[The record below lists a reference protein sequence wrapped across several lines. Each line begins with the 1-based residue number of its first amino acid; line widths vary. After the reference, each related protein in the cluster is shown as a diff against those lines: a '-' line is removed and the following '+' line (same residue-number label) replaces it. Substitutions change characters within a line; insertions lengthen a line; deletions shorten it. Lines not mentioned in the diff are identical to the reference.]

1 MFPLYYTGIGKRPLN
16 EDFYFF
22 FQLDDVCVVGVAD
35 GVGGNE
41 GGEIASRKA
50 VETFIKS
57 FKQYYNSETISETI
71 LKCFYET
78 HDLIIKLTKDDEKVS
93 NMATTLTVA
102 CISDSTVNIS
112 HVGDS
117 RAYLVRKNGIKQLTD
132 DDTEVNELL
141 TKGLITKTEAINY
154 PRKNI
159 LTNAIGIKKDFKVKV
174 TNFELK
180 NSDRLLLSTD
190 GFYSAITKEEI
201 RDFSKKNSEFSN
213 FFFDIVNVAI
223 NDKPSDNFTV
233 IAIEI

>member
-22 FQLDDVCVVGVAD
+22 FELDDVSIIGVAD

-41 GGEIASRKA
+41 GGEIASKKA
-50 VETFIKS
+50 IETFIKS
-57 FKQYYNSETISETI
+57 FRYNYTGDMISDVI
-71 LKCFYET
+71 LECFNET
-78 HDLIIKLTKDDEKVS
+78 HEEIIKLTKNNDKVS

-102 CISDSTVNIS
+102 CISNSKVNIG

-141 TKGLITKTEAINY
+141 TKGLITKTEAMNY

-159 LTNAIGIKKDFKVKV
+159 LTNAVGIKKDFEV
-174 TNFELK
+174 ELTSFDLQA
-180 NSDRLLLSTD
+180 NDRLLLSTD

-201 RDFSKKNSEFSN
+201 RNFSKKNSEFSN
-213 FFFDIVNVAI
+213 FFFDIVNVVI
-223 NDKPSDNFTV
+223 SNKPSDNFTV
-233 IAIEI
+233 IALEV